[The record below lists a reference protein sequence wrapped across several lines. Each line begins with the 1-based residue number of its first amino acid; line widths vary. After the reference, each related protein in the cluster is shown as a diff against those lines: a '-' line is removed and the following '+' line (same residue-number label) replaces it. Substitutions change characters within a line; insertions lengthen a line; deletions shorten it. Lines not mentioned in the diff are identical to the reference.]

1 MARKSK
7 AKFKMKG
14 HTLPGINQKSETV
27 NLKDGKSPSSA
38 FQQKSIEEKVEDA
51 VIDGVIISGGTNEQK
66 SKDRKKELSILDKLR
81 AARTAVSTSDGPFG
95 DSNFM
100 DRYRDEKKNIRRG
113 EYTGDSFKTG

>member
-38 FQQKSIEEKVEDA
+38 FQQKSSPNKIVGMLA
-51 VIDGVIISGGTNEQK
+51 GG
-66 SKDRKKELSILDKLR
+66 
-81 AARTAVSTSDGPFG
+81 
-95 DSNFM
+95 
-100 DRYRDEKKNIRRG
+100 
-113 EYTGDSFKTG
+113 